1 MIKLYNF
8 DELRPEE
15 ILNRDIRAE
24 KNVEDVVDGIIAEV
38 RARGDEALKEYAL
51 KFDGAKIDDLQ
62 VTQAEIDEAF
72 ANMDPY
78 FLETLREAA
87 ANIERF
93 HRQQV
98 HKNFV
103 INEKPGIVLGQKYTP
118 IEKAGVY
125 VPGGTAAYPSTVLMD
140 VIPAKVA
147 GVSEIVMTTPAGK
160 DGRVNPVILAA
171 AATAGP
177 FPVARPQRMDA
188 ATIPVQITAI
198 AMPAASF
205 LLPYIRAVRGKHAC
219 RRRRGKKPAAQER
232 FPDSD

>member
-1 MIKLYNF
+1 
-8 DELRPEE
+8 
-15 ILNRDIRAE
+15 
-24 KNVEDVVDGIIAEV
+24 
-38 RARGDEALKEYAL
+38 
-51 KFDGAKIDDLQ
+51 
-62 VTQAEIDEAF
+62 
-72 ANMDPY
+72 MDPY

-87 ANIERF
+87 ANIESF

-103 INEKPGIVLGQKYTP
+103 VNDKPGIVLGQKYTP

-171 AATAGP
+171 AATAGVTKI
-177 FPVARPQRMDA
+177 FKTGGAQAVAA
-188 ATIPVQITAI
+188 LATAPRASLRWIRSLA
-198 AMPAASF
+198 PATSTLPPPSARCSARWAS
-205 LLPYIRAVRGKHAC
+205 I
-219 RRRRGKKPAAQER
+219 
-232 FPDSD
+232 